1 MSFGAILVN
10 FRLGTGQ
17 PQAPAVMFTPAV
29 YLKCREIGVVL
40 TIFSKYFLGGIST
53 SIKVDNFSTL
63 GVVGFGIFLFSLNL
77 AVLIVFLKILDGLLV
92 GTYRVRVVR

>member
-1 MSFGAILVN
+1 MSVELVCTHDSVFGVSFG
-10 FRLGTGQ
+10 GE
-17 PQAPAVMFTPAV
+17 M
-29 YLKCREIGVVL
+29 EIGVVL

-92 GTYRVRVVR
+92 GTYRDRVVR